1 MGASLPVES
10 AAGAAEVSS
19 GGAERACST
28 DLGWVPE
35 TREEPVT
42 TTGAG
47 GGASGRAHEPQPA
60 SAKRPSDSVSV
71 EARLGPVIVS
81 ARAVYLATRKI
92 PDGIWNRFVCRPLA
106 AVLVDWVKDTRVT
119 PNQITL
125 LSALVAAFAAYLLA
139 GLPGHGGVV
148 VAIVVYEASYVLDCA
163 DGMLARLRGIQSA
176 RGHLLDFL
184 MDELKAFVI
193 LAAAS
198 FHLFREYGDDRFLL
212 VGLLGLV
219 ALASGTSLTTF
230 MRRPE
235 VVLPAGPAGS
245 PSLVRRAIGLAEAC
259 GKFVV
264 HYPSYIWLAALVD
277 KLEYYLFPY
286 VVANALYAVRAFASV
301 ARRFA
306 RE

>member
-1 MGASLPVES
+1 
-10 AAGAAEVSS
+10 
-19 GGAERACST
+19 
-28 DLGWVPE
+28 
-35 TREEPVT
+35 
-42 TTGAG
+42 
-47 GGASGRAHEPQPA
+47 
-60 SAKRPSDSVSV
+60 
-71 EARLGPVIVS
+71 VS

-139 GLPGHGGVV
+139 GLPGHRGLV

-198 FHLFREYGDDRFLL
+198 FRLFREYGDDRFLV
-212 VGLLGLV
+212 VGLFGLA

-235 VVLPAGPAGS
+235 VVLPTGPAGA
-245 PSLVRRAIGLAEAC
+245 PSLVRRAVGLAEAC

-264 HYPSYIWLAALVD
+264 HYPSYIWLAALVG